1 MRMLLASLLVGSMQ
15 MRPRAEQ
22 KSVFDNQIKSAA
34 PPNPAG
40 LVPGADDLMPT
51 DNNKRN
57 NICNNNKRRSVLRH
71 YCARSEPVISLRC
84 LSVSLAGSQW
94 TGINLICILNRQ
106 REGAIPSF
114 HSQKHEMKVLLPHL
128 HTSPFSPRG
137 NKRRIFFFFHLAA
150 GFDCC
155 WISRVIRC
163 EADCVS
169 RAGSASFTDG
179 RDQWPPGR
187 VLLNGGADEAAVSL
201 LNLGHKAR

>member
-1 MRMLLASLLVGSMQ
+1 MRS
-15 MRPRAEQ
+15 REEQ

-114 HSQKHEMKVLLPHL
+114 HSPKTRDESVAASFAYVSIFTEGKQAA
-128 HTSPFSPRG
+128 
-137 NKRRIFFFFHLAA
+137 NFFFF
-150 GFDCC
+150 F
-155 WISRVIRC
+155 I
-163 EADCVS
+163 
-169 RAGSASFTDG
+169 
-179 RDQWPPGR
+179 WPPVSIALGSHALSDVKLIVLVGQEARRLRMAVINGR
-187 VLLNGGADEAAVSL
+187 QGACGSMAAPM
-201 LNLGHKAR
+201 KRP

>member
-1 MRMLLASLLVGSMQ
+1 MRS
-15 MRPRAEQ
+15 REEQ

-94 TGINLICILNRQ
+94 TSINLICILNRQ

-137 NKRRIFFFFHLAA
+137 NKRRIFFFF
-150 GFDCC
+150 
-155 WISRVIRC
+155 I
-163 EADCVS
+163 
-169 RAGSASFTDG
+169 
-179 RDQWPPGR
+179 WPPVSIAVGSHALSDVKLIVLVGQEARRLRMAVINGR
-187 VLLNGGADEAAVSL
+187 QGACCSMAAPM
-201 LNLGHKAR
+201 KRP

>member
-1 MRMLLASLLVGSMQ
+1 

-114 HSQKHEMKVLLPHL
+114 HSPKTRDESVAASFAYVSIFTEGKQAA
-128 HTSPFSPRG
+128 
-137 NKRRIFFFFHLAA
+137 NFFFFHLAA